1 VKNGLLTLL
10 VFVPLTV
17 CAESGYL
24 LTAEE
29 WSRPRDGAAI
39 VELPAL
45 NAMLREFNRQPESEI
60 VIRYP
65 GGEEGVIWV
74 QELRSWMI
82 ALGVPAA
89 RIVLQPGSSRL
100 DALNLRVTTTR

>member
-1 VKNGLLTLL
+1 MKRTCLLLL
-10 VFVPLTV
+10 MFALPAL
-17 CAESGYL
+17 ADSGFS

-29 WSRPRDGAAI
+29 WSRPRNGSAI

-45 NAMLREFNRQPESEI
+45 NAVMREFDRQPESEI

-82 ALGVPAA
+82 SLGVPAG

-100 DALNLRVTTTR
+100 DALDLRVTTAR

>member
-1 VKNGLLTLL
+1 MRCWLLLL
-10 VFVPLTV
+10 IAICPL
-17 CAESGYL
+17 AAADSGYL

-29 WSRPRDGAAI
+29 WSRPRDGMAI
-39 VELPAL
+39 VGLPGL
-45 NAMLREFNRQPESEI
+45 NAVLRELDRQPESEI

-74 QELRSWMI
+74 QELRSWLI

-89 RIVLQPGSSRL
+89 RIVVQPGSSRQ
-100 DALNLRVTTTR
+100 DALDLRVTSTR